1 MLYTKEVI
9 DKTTSWISDNKLA
22 EQWLLNNN
30 FEELLQL
37 KDALSRHAK
46 ALEYLLVKKHIV
58 LAAFVNAVWDDQK
71 AFKLLMDQQ
80 AFHWAATA
88 NYINGDV
95 KAAAFLQK
103 NKLAHYLELAKRI
116 QEKIRKEG
124 DEGMNFF
131 NSGPFKIK

>member
-9 DKTTSWISDNKLA
+9 DKTTTWIRGNNIA
-22 EQWLLNNN
+22 EQWLIGNN
-30 FEELLQL
+30 FEELVYL
-37 KDALSRHAK
+37 KDALSRNAK
-46 ALEYLLVKKHIV
+46 ALEYLLIKKHVV
-58 LAAFVNAVWDDQK
+58 LAAFVNAVWDDEK
-71 AFKLLMDQQ
+71 AFKLLMDQK
-80 AFHWAATA
+80 AFHWAAVA

-103 NKLAHYLELAKRI
+103 GNLTHYLELAKRI